1 LCEQEGS
8 DFPSGARAVS
18 SGRPFW
24 REQLRKL
31 ASFAPGRAKPGSKQD
46 LAPYDSTHVVLVVG
60 QPSSFPETIRWIT
73 RYPEKKAVLA
83 ADEDGEA
90 MLTTARS
97 LKPTVI
103 VVHLNAAGMR
113 RYHTMYQ
120 LREEFPD
127 ARIIA
132 ASPLD
137 TKSIKFAAREAGADE
152 LVVGSNVDRD
162 LLAAIRRA
170 LSRHV

>member
-1 LCEQEGS
+1 MR
-8 DFPSGARAVS
+8 D
-18 SGRPFW
+18 
-24 REQLRKL
+24 
-31 ASFAPGRAKPGSKQD
+31 
-46 LAPYDSTHVVLVVG
+46 
-60 QPSSFPETIRWIT
+60 
-73 RYPEKKAVLA
+73 PEKKAVLA

-103 VVHLNAAGMR
+103 VVHLSAAGMR

-127 ARIIA
+127 AKIIA

-170 LSRHV
+170 LSRRAQPNRQDG